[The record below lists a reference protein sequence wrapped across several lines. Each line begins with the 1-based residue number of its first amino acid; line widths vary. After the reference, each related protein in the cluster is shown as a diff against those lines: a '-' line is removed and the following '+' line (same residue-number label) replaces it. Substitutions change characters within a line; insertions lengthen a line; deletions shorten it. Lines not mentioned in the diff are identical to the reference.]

1 MPDAELP
8 SDHGENYP
16 RDTAVNLML
25 WVTFGILTVQV
36 ILMVAA
42 QVILY
47 GDGSGY
53 FYWLLRYRG
62 PLTFALHRSFA
73 LFVTEVPVVIGLHTG
88 VTDVGI
94 LSRLF
99 GAGL

>member
-1 MPDAELP
+1 MPDPELP
-8 SDHGENYP
+8 SDTEEKYP

-25 WVTFGILTVQV
+25 WVSLGILTVQV
-36 ILMVAA
+36 ILMIAA

-62 PLTFALHRSFA
+62 PLTFAFHRSFA
-73 LFVTEVPVVIGLHTG
+73 LFVTEADRGDVIY
-88 VTDVGI
+88 
-94 LSRLF
+94 
-99 GAGL
+99 